1 MAAKKFVL
9 EIDIGNDAT
18 LLPTYIA
25 SLLLDVVK
33 RIPHVIMSKGISTKI
48 KDVNGN
54 TVGTWGYK

>member
-18 LLPTYIA
+18 LLPTHIA

>member
-1 MAAKKFVL
+1 MAVKKFVL

-18 LLPTYIA
+18 LLPTHIA

-33 RIPHVIMSKGISTKI
+33 KIPHVIMMKGTTTKI

-54 TVGTWGYK
+54 TVGTWAYK

>member
-1 MAAKKFVL
+1 MAVKKFVL

-18 LLPTYIA
+18 LLPTHISA
-25 SLLLDVVK
+25 LLLDVIRQV
-33 RIPHVIMSKGISTKI
+33 PHVIMMKGTTTKI

>member
-1 MAAKKFVL
+1 MAVKKFVL

-18 LLPTYIA
+18 LLPTHIA

-33 RIPHVIMSKGISTKI
+33 RIPHVIMSKGITTKI

-54 TVGTWGYK
+54 TIGKWEYK

>member
-1 MAAKKFVL
+1 MAVKKFVL

-25 SLLLDVVK
+25 ELLSDVV
-33 RIPHVIMSKGISTKI
+33 RQVPHVVMMKGASTKI

-54 TVGTWGYK
+54 TVGAWSYK